1 MGATTVK
8 QAQIMSD
15 HRDPSPVNPLPPLVW
30 LLFIALALPELI
42 FSAGEA
48 GLVGGPQAV
57 GWRLNALN
65 DYAFSGEAFDFMLEQ
80 GRLLPEHLLRFVS
93 YPFVFG
99 SFTSALFAGV
109 ILLAMGKMVG
119 EALGG
124 WAVVLMFV
132 LCGVVGALVFG
143 LLTNQAWL
151 VGAYPSVY
159 GLIGTYTFLYWQR
172 QVMTGGPQGQAFMLI
187 GVLMGIQLIFGAL
200 FQVGYAWVGELGGF
214 VAGFALTAFVV
225 PGGMGRMLSLLR
237 RR

>member
-1 MGATTVK
+1 
-8 QAQIMSD
+8 MSD
-15 HRDPSPVNPLPPLVW
+15 HHDPSPVNPLPPTVW

-42 FSAGEA
+42 FSAGEGGLA
-48 GLVGGPQAV
+48 GGAGAV

-65 DYAFSGEAFDFMLEQ
+65 DYAFSNEAFDFMLAN
-80 GRLLPEHLLRFVS
+80 GRLLPEHLIRFVT

-119 EALGG
+119 EVLGG
-124 WAVVLMFV
+124 FAVILMFV
-132 LCGVVGALVFG
+132 LCGVFGALMFG
-143 LLTNQAWL
+143 LITDEPWL

-172 QVMTGGPQGQAFMLI
+172 QVVSGGPQGQAFMLI
-187 GVLMGIQLIFGAL
+187 GVLMGIQLIFGIF
-200 FQVGYAWVGELGGF
+200 FQVGYAWVGELAGF

-225 PGGMGRMLSLLR
+225 PGGMARVLAVLR

>member
-1 MGATTVK
+1 
-8 QAQIMSD
+8 MSEY
-15 HRDPSPVNPLPPLVW
+15 HDPSPINPLPPAVW
-30 LLFIALALPELI
+30 LIFVAVALPELA
-42 FSAGEA
+42 FSLGEA

-65 DYAFSGEAFDFMLEQ
+65 TFAFSGQAFDFMLEN
-80 GRLLPEHLLRFVS
+80 GRLLPEHLMRFVTF
-93 YPFVFG
+93 PFVHG
-99 SFTSALFAGV
+99 SVTSTVFACV

-119 EALGG
+119 EIMGG

-132 LCGVVGALVFG
+132 LCGIFGALVFG
-143 LLTNQAWL
+143 LLTDQPWL

-172 QVMTGGPQGQAFMLI
+172 QVATGGPQGQAFMLI

-200 FQVGYAWVGELGGF
+200 FQVGYAWVGELAGF
-214 VAGFALTAFVV
+214 VAGFALTAFVM
-225 PGGMGRMLSLLR
+225 PGGVARVMAALR